1 MRTGIQKNNTD
12 SSPGTSL
19 DGSFRKLGSA
29 SARSKSRPSSKFVPT
44 SKTVHKLLKEY
55 STKLLDLN
63 IFTEHLQDWV
73 TENLYSEGPHNFA
86 SPFSLN
92 ELRTFDFALEGVLF
106 QQLIRMPC
114 PPHHPSDNNLKEDE
128 FLALED
134 FLHTAAQGLWQTF
147 WHKNKPLPF
156 FLSYPRYIGSK
167 FYTIEKAKSR
177 GRLGGLCGAAWTSKS
192 KARWDDVVEFVLF
205 KQNLDENA
213 LSPKV
218 ICEALFYG
226 VHMLFSRSLSG
237 YKSVE
242 ETDYV
247 FVSILDS
254 KYGGVV
260 RIGGDLGKLEVDLS
274 DPYKSMAEWITR
286 HADVSVSCVD
296 RIWNGMGNVNWG
308 DLGTLQVLLAMYY
321 SIARWCGP
329 ARKSMDSL
337 AEHHSIRL
345 EKRRME
351 TQLVE
356 YENEN
361 ENENALVPYSSN
373 YNGEIVEVEYENNRD
388 SKSKGARLNLVRGEM
403 LVVEDRNEGLKS
415 FRVEEVVNDGGGNSN
430 FSYIAVAADSCTAEV
445 LNLFVGA
452 HSSRLE
458 PSWEDMNLWYQVQ
471 RQTKVLN
478 ILKENGVSSKCLPE
492 IIASGRVVHAGP
504 CDKKGPNGVCDH
516 PWCGTPVLATRPVGD
531 PVSCVVGPFSSDE
544 ATRLCRDCLAGLRS
558 AKTLNILH
566 GDIRPE
572 NVIRVDES
580 GFVLVSWGRAVLED
594 RDSPSLNLR
603 FSSTHALQH
612 GKLCPSSDI
621 ESLVYLVYF
630 VVGGSMKEQDSI
642 ESALRWRKRCWEKR
656 AIQRKL
662 GQVSPIL
669 KAFADYVDSVRGTTY
684 AVDYDA
690 WLRRLNRAVDGSDD
704 ERGKM
709 VEEGVRVMCV
719 AESSGTSGGGN
730 SL

>member
-1 MRTGIQKNNTD
+1 
-12 SSPGTSL
+12 
-19 DGSFRKLGSA
+19 
-29 SARSKSRPSSKFVPT
+29 
-44 SKTVHKLLKEY
+44 
-55 STKLLDLN
+55 
-63 IFTEHLQDWV
+63 
-73 TENLYSEGPHNFA
+73 
-86 SPFSLN
+86 
-92 ELRTFDFALEGVLF
+92 
-106 QQLIRMPC
+106 
-114 PPHHPSDNNLKEDE
+114 
-128 FLALED
+128 
-134 FLHTAAQGLWQTF
+134 
-147 WHKNKPLPF
+147 
-156 FLSYPRYIGSK
+156 
-167 FYTIEKAKSR
+167 
-177 GRLGGLCGAAWTSKS
+177 
-192 KARWDDVVEFVLF
+192 
-205 KQNLDENA
+205 
-213 LSPKV
+213 
-218 ICEALFYG
+218 
-226 VHMLFSRSLSG
+226 
-237 YKSVE
+237 
-242 ETDYV
+242 
-247 FVSILDS
+247 
-254 KYGGVV
+254 
-260 RIGGDLGKLEVDLS
+260 
-274 DPYKSMAEWITR
+274 
-286 HADVSVSCVD
+286 
-296 RIWNGMGNVNWG
+296 
-308 DLGTLQVLLAMYY
+308 
-321 SIARWCGP
+321 
-329 ARKSMDSL
+329 
-337 AEHHSIRL
+337 
-345 EKRRME
+345 
-351 TQLVE
+351 
-356 YENEN
+356 
-361 ENENALVPYSSN
+361 
-373 YNGEIVEVEYENNRD
+373 
-388 SKSKGARLNLVRGEM
+388 
-403 LVVEDRNEGLKS
+403 GLKS
-415 FRVEEVVNDGGGNSN
+415 FRVEELVNDGGGNSN

-516 PWCGTPVLATRPVGD
+516 PWCGTPVLATCPVGD

-642 ESALRWRKRCWEKR
+642 ESALSWRRRCWEKR

-669 KAFADYVDSVRGTTY
+669 KAFADYVDSVCGTTY

-704 ERGKM
+704 GRGKM
-709 VEEGVRVMCV
+709 VEEGVRVILMQDYLMYFTECSIYKILPIRKLR
-719 AESSGTSGGGN
+719 AKKNADMGFCSQY
-730 SL
+730 